1 MNNEFLDLNATNKY
15 QIFKLKS
22 MQIKTNERIVF
33 LDGLRG
39 IAILLVVLYHTYS
52 NAWVKF
58 VPFFAPS
65 FEFPL
70 VKFGDLG
77 VPLFFLI
84 SGFVITMSLERCQ
97 SFSEFI
103 FKRWLR
109 LFPAMLIATILIL
122 LTANLFPFR
131 PLGEVRLISA
141 ISGLTFISPTFFD
154 WMFNKH
160 QGMLEGGFWSL
171 FVEVKFYIVAGLIYF
186 KFGQKKMINALLA
199 MFLCYTV
206 FDVLKTQLNQD
217 LPAYIY
223 IILNW
228 SDFKYCGWFA
238 SGALFYRFFMYKH
251 KASFAAALF
260 LALLSAR
267 NWGGLM
273 TSTMM
278 VFLVIIGLFA
288 CAMFSHQLQRMLSS
302 KLLTFFGYISYPL
315 YLIHENATISMIVQL
330 HQAFEEINVYVLSLI
345 PLTMMVIIAWIMA
358 RYLEPEF
365 KRWLK

>member
-1 MNNEFLDLNATNKY
+1 
-15 QIFKLKS
+15 
-22 MQIKTNERIVF
+22 MQIKGIERIDF

-52 NAWVKF
+52 NAWKDL

-103 FKRWLR
+103 LKRWLR

-122 LTANLFPFR
+122 LTANLFSFR

-141 ISGLTFISPTFFD
+141 VSGLTFISSTFFD
-154 WMFNKH
+154 WIFNKD

-186 KFGQKKMINALLA
+186 KFGQKKMIHALLA
-199 MFLCYTV
+199 MFFCYTV
-206 FDVLKTQLNQD
+206 FDVLKTQFNQE
-217 LPAYIY
+217 LLANLYT
-223 IILNW
+223 ILNW
-228 SDFKYCGWFA
+228 LDFKYCGWFA

-251 KASFAAALF
+251 KASFAIALF
-260 LALLSAR
+260 VALLSAR

-273 TSTMM
+273 SSTM
-278 VFLVIIGLFA
+278 VAFVVIIGIFA
-288 CAMFSHQLQRMLSS
+288 CSMFSRHLQGMLSN

-330 HQAFEEINVYVLSLI
+330 HQAYEDINVYVLSLI

-358 RYLEPEF
+358 KYLEPEF
-365 KRWLK
+365 KRWLKNLTRF

>member
-1 MNNEFLDLNATNKY
+1 M
-15 QIFKLKS
+15 QLKS
-22 MQIKTNERIVF
+22 IERIDF

-52 NAWVKF
+52 NAWKDL
-58 VPFFAPS
+58 VPFYAPS

-77 VPLFFLI
+77 VPLFFMI

-97 SFSEFI
+97 RFSEFI

-122 LTANLFPFR
+122 LTANLFAFR
-131 PLGEVRLISA
+131 PLGEARLISA

-154 WMFNKH
+154 WIFNKD

-186 KFGQKKMINALLA
+186 KYGQKKMIYTLLL
-199 MFLCYTV
+199 MFFCYTV
-206 FDVLKTQLNQD
+206 FDVLKNQLGYETPIVLD
-217 LPAYIY
+217 K
-223 IILNW
+223 ILDW
-228 SDFKYCGWFA
+228 TDFKYCGWFA
-238 SGALFYRFFMYKH
+238 SGAFFYRYYILKH
-251 KASFAAALF
+251 KTSF
-260 LALLSAR
+260 LAGLVLALISAR
-267 NWGGLM
+267 NWGGIM

-278 VFLVIIGLFA
+278 AFVVIIGVFA
-288 CAMFSHQLQRMLSS
+288 IAMFSHRLQSILSNR
-302 KLLTFFGYISYPL
+302 LLRFFGYVSYPL

-330 HQAFEEINVYVLSLI
+330 HQAYEEINVYVLSLI

-358 RYLEPEF
+358 KYLEPEF
-365 KRWLK
+365 KRWLKKLN

>member
-1 MNNEFLDLNATNKY
+1 M
-15 QIFKLKS
+15 
-22 MQIKTNERIVF
+22 KTNERILF

-52 NAWVKF
+52 SAWVKL
-58 VPFFAPS
+58 VPFFAPT

-154 WMFNKH
+154 WIFNKD

-186 KFGQKKMINALLA
+186 NFGQKKMIYALLV
-199 MFLCYTV
+199 MFFCYTV
-206 FDVLKTQLNQD
+206 FDVSKTQLNQD
-217 LPAYIY
+217 LASNIY
-223 IILNW
+223 TLLNW

-238 SGALFYRFFMYKH
+238 SGALFYRFFMNKH
-251 KASFAAALF
+251 KASFAVALF
-260 LALLSAR
+260 IALLSAR
-267 NWGGLM
+267 NWGGVM
-273 TSTMM
+273 SSTM
-278 VFLVIIGLFA
+278 VAFLVIIGIFA
-288 CAMFSHQLQRMLSS
+288 CAMFSDQLQRVLSN

-330 HQAFEEINVYVLSLI
+330 HQAYKEINAYVLSLI
-345 PLTMMVIIAWIMA
+345 PLTMMVFIAWMMA
-358 RYLEPEF
+358 KYLEPEF
-365 KRWLK
+365 KHWLKKLN